1 MLLLFAL
8 LLFGPAD
15 SVFVP
20 DDSVVEV
27 RNKIVAAYQQSLDAL
42 ARGDADAALQ
52 IDTEDWVSITPGQPE
67 LRRQERDEHL
77 RQNVDS
83 QKPPA
88 GWVAIWKPDYER
100 NGTSTGIQIY
110 DVKVEGKTA
119 TVLCLVGSTKDR
131 VWTGSQVRDI
141 WIETLRGWKRSRH
154 EKLTVNERLVDGKR
168 PPG

>member
-110 DVKVEGKTA
+110 DVKVEGPKTA
-119 TVLCLVGSTKDR
+119 SGPDRRCGISGSKLCGAGNGAGTK
-131 VWTGSQVRDI
+131 S
-141 WIETLRGWKRSRH
+141 
-154 EKLTVNERLVDGKR
+154 
-168 PPG
+168 